1 MLLKHIEDYHK
12 VEDSSSEN
20 DNNLPLILPPVE
32 SILKVFKTKV
42 WLVDFPNNNAPLN
55 DYFQTY
61 DVIERPIRVIKDS
74 PIPSFIFELWDNIF
88 SKNDLETITK
98 VASWLEKQ
106 GNNLDRSE

>member
-1 MLLKHIEDYHK
+1 M
-12 VEDSSSEN
+12 
-20 DNNLPLILPPVE
+20 E

-61 DVIERPIRVIKDS
+61 DVIERLIWVIEDS
-74 PIPSFIFELWDNIF
+74 PISSFIFELRDNVF
-88 SKNDLETITK
+88 SKNDLKTITK

-106 GNNLDRSE
+106 GNNMDRTEKKMGTSMRALGMRYATRDLRR